1 MSPAHRRA
9 AQPALCLGSACARR
23 VRQEAQLSTVQA
35 LLQALELKDP
45 YTRGHSERV
54 GELAALIAIELGA
67 TAPRVA
73 AVRLGGT
80 LHDIGKL
87 GVPTGVLRKNGP
99 LTADERRLMERH
111 PADGDDVL
119 RGISVLDEARAAV
132 LHHHERVDGTGYP
145 YGLGGGRIPEAAR
158 IVAVA
163 DAFDAMTSTRSYR
176 SARPA
181 PAALAELRSC
191 AGTQFDP
198 VMVEALGRAL
208 AASGWRPAEPVIR
221 PAVPVEVEAR
231 PETPAAVPVE
241 AGAAA
246 PGVSGPFAPA
256 KAFGGTTATGEPP
269 PAAPPL
275 PTGSPTVRPGGAPG
289 PTVWPGGAPGSTV
302 WPGGVPGPT
311 MWPGGA
317 PAPGGPRTVPS
328 GPVDGALRG
337 ATARVEGPLL
347 AAAVAPGHA
356 PAVPPGTAPEAV
368 PEAVPGVALGPAAG
382 GAPPPAWSLTW
393 AWLDS
398 GAKGKEVG

>member
-1 MSPAHRRA
+1 VSPAHRRA
-9 AQPALCLGSACARR
+9 AQPALCWGSACARR
-23 VRQEAQLSTVQA
+23 VRKEAQRSTVQA

-54 GELAALIAIELGA
+54 GELSALIATELGA

-87 GVPTGVLRKNGP
+87 GVPTRVLRKNGP
-99 LTADERRLMERH
+99 LTAEERHVVQRH

-132 LHHHERVDGTGYP
+132 LHHHERLDGTGYP

-181 PAALAELRSC
+181 RTALAELRRC

-208 AASGWRPAEPVIR
+208 AAGGWRPVEPVIR
-221 PAVPVEVEAR
+221 SAVPGELSEGEVRDEFSEGLPDEVLDGPREGVPDPEPAGAPASAR
-231 PETPAAVPVE
+231 PPALVPPNGATAAVQGVLL
-241 AGAAA
+241 ASAATPSA
-246 PGVSGPFAPA
+246 VSPSAVSG
-256 KAFGGTTATGEPP
+256 TATGTGHPVE
-269 PAAPPL
+269 PL
-275 PTGSPTVRPGGAPG
+275 PDHASAGPDATAPG
-289 PTVWPGGAPGSTV
+289 A
-302 WPGGVPGPT
+302 
-311 MWPGGA
+311 
-317 PAPGGPRTVPS
+317 
-328 GPVDGALRG
+328 
-337 ATARVEGPLL
+337 
-347 AAAVAPGHA
+347 
-356 PAVPPGTAPEAV
+356 
-368 PEAVPGVALGPAAG
+368 
-382 GAPPPAWSLTW
+382 APPPASPLTW